1 MALKKNFFK
10 KLQNNISISPIK
22 QNGVGVD
29 KKYPNIVK
37 EVDNN
42 SIQDGSNWR
51 TARINAEKIAKEN
64 NINDNYNEA
73 VLNKALKQNPNI
85 DQEALRKYMFS
96 NKPGLNPKEYA
107 IPKGGVSSP
116 DRQAMMDPS
125 IFPNALVLEDG
136 DKLSNDMLMLN
147 TFNLHSLQADTNMM
161 NMSLNEKKQYLNK
174 KLNARD
180 FDIKN
185 KGDVY
190 ERDSKQNFI
199 DWYTDPITQQRLLEQ
214 AQGVGKIRSEELG
227 GNVAGDLL
235 SQGNIDGML
244 SNSVGAGFNFESM
257 GNLSSTSKGDYFGYV
272 APAEGYVDSDLKINS
287 KIPFDP
293 KSGFGEFGGYNL
305 ININKG
311 NLNVAPPGGDPSFGS
326 FSNQIGGSTENKR
339 TKQQTG
345 FHELAH
351 YTGLDKAM
359 DPYLRSILKRPKNK
373 IAAGPSIE
381 GRERYYSKEPGEM
394 YANFTEFRKMINM
407 KPGDQF
413 NEKSFKK
420 VLKDNDLENDEF
432 VQQYDTSSLIKALNT
447 VAKVDKTVPGKN
459 KFEDLKM
466 MQGNMNTE
474 VA

>member
-51 TARINAEKIAKEN
+51 TARINAEEITRRN
-64 NINDNYNEA
+64 NINTNYNEA

-96 NKPGLNPKEYA
+96 NKPGLNPEEYA

-116 DRQAMMDPS
+116 DRLAMKDRLAPS
-125 IFPNALVLEDG
+125 DALVLEDG
-136 DKLSNDMLMLN
+136 DRLAPDIPMLN
-147 TFNLHSLQADTNMM
+147 TFDLHSLQADTNMM

-180 FDIKN
+180 FDLKN

-214 AQGVGKIRSEELG
+214 AQGVGNIRSEELG
-227 GNVAGDLL
+227 GNVAGNLL

-244 SNSVGAGFNFESM
+244 SNSIGAGFNFESM
-257 GNLSSTSKGDYFGYV
+257 GNLSSTEKGNYFGYV
-272 APAEGYVDSDLKINS
+272 KPSEGYDDSDLKMNS
-287 KIPFDP
+287 QIPFDP
-293 KSGFGEFGGYNL
+293 DSGFGEFGGHNL

-326 FSNQIGGSTENKR
+326 FSNQIGGTTQTKR

-359 DPYLRSILKRPKNK
+359 DPYLRSILKRPENK
-373 IAAGPSIE
+373 IGEPVE
-381 GRERYYSKEPGEM
+381 DREKYYSKEPGEM
-394 YANFTEFRKMINM
+394 YANFIEFRKMINM
-407 KPGDQF
+407 NPGDQF

-447 VAKVDKTVPGKN
+447 VAEVDKTVPGKT
-459 KFEDLKM
+459 KFNDLQM